1 VSRAAPDGTRVH
13 HGTAGQP
20 WPPPIPPCLRVP
32 PAAALLR
39 HFPDAARGT
48 KIDYLLNLQRGM
60 PVRKILFAV
69 TAFVLAVA
77 GTVVS
82 DAAEIKVLAAAPF
95 KAALTEEFLPKFGR
109 ETGSK
114 AAIKFDLAAS
124 LKPQIEAG
132 EPFDVAILTPAIID
146 DLIKS
151 GKIDTKSR
159 SIIARIGAGIA
170 IRQGASKP
178 DISTTE
184 AFKRAL
190 QGAKSIAHG
199 DPAKGG
205 AVPVYFVS
213 LLQRLGIAEETKAKT
228 KLVAPGETP
237 QAVAT
242 GEAEFGIV
250 QASELV
256 SVESFRPASLY
267 PCGAWNSSDRFQQ
280 SCSCTPS

>member
-1 VSRAAPDGTRVH
+1 
-13 HGTAGQP
+13 
-20 WPPPIPPCLRVP
+20 
-32 PAAALLR
+32 
-39 HFPDAARGT
+39 
-48 KIDYLLNLQRGM
+48 M

-95 KAALTEEFLPKFGR
+95 KAALTEEFLPRFER
-109 ETGSK
+109 ETGFK
-114 AAIKFDLAAS
+114 AAVKYDLAAS

-184 AFKRAL
+184 AFKRVL
-190 QGAKSIAHG
+190 LGAKSIAYG

-242 GEAEFGIV
+242 GEAELGIV

-256 SVESFRPASLY
+256 SVRGVELLGPFPTELQLYTILAAGIASNSKEPEAASALIKLPTAPAAASALKAKGME
-267 PCGAWNSSDRFQQ
+267 PG
-280 SCSCTPS
+280 

>member
-1 VSRAAPDGTRVH
+1 
-13 HGTAGQP
+13 
-20 WPPPIPPCLRVP
+20 
-32 PAAALLR
+32 
-39 HFPDAARGT
+39 
-48 KIDYLLNLQRGM
+48 M

-82 DAAEIKVLAAAPF
+82 DAAEIKVLAAAPL
-95 KAALTEEFLPKFGR
+95 KAALTEEFLPKFER

-124 LKPQIEAG
+124 LKPRIEAG

-151 GKIDTKSR
+151 GKIDIKSR

-184 AFKRAL
+184 AFKRVL
-190 QGAKSIAHG
+190 LGAKSIAYG

-242 GEAEFGIV
+242 GEAERACIRAGRG
-250 QASELV
+250 APRTV
-256 SVESFRPASLY
+256 SNRVAVVHHLSGGYRFR
-267 PCGAWNSSDRFQQ
+267 F
-280 SCSCTPS
+280 